1 MEDETSGMVEGEE
14 VVVVAEVVGASARGL
29 YQSSAT

>member
-14 VVVVAEVVGASARGL
+14 VVVVVVGASARGL

>member
-14 VVVVAEVVGASARGL
+14 VVVVVVVGASARGL